1 MTTLGAR
8 HAKACRDLDEAAL
21 GGLWTLQ
28 QWTHE
33 LSEAQRICLGLFDGP
48 LFDGPPFDRPRLVA
62 LACGWMVVDEL
73 HITAVA
79 VAPERRRCGFGRVL
93 LEALLQRAAAGGARH
108 ATLEVSSCNAA
119 ALALYSNCGF
129 ETAGCRRNYYSDGRD
144 ALIQWRKLT

>member
-1 MTTLGAR
+1 MESQTTVTTLGAGD
-8 HAKACRDLDEAAL
+8 AKACRDLDEAAL

-48 LFDGPPFDRPRLVA
+48 RLLA

-93 LEALLQRAAAGGARH
+93 LEALLQRAVDDGARH
-108 ATLEVSSCNAA
+108 ATLEVACCNAA

>member
-1 MTTLGAR
+1 MESQTTVTTLGAGD
-8 HAKACRDLDEAAL
+8 AKACRDLDEAAL

-33 LSEAQRICLGLFDGP
+33 LSEAQRICLGLFDG
-48 LFDGPPFDRPRLVA
+48 PRLVA

-93 LEALLQRAAAGGARH
+93 LEALLRRAADDGARH
-108 ATLEVSSCNAA
+108 ATLEVASCNAA

>member
-1 MTTLGAR
+1 MESQTTVTTLGAR
-8 HAKACRDLDEAAL
+8 DAKACRDLDEAAL

-48 LFDGPPFDRPRLVA
+48 HLLA

-93 LEALLQRAAAGGARH
+93 LEALLQRAADDGDH
-108 ATLEVSSCNAA
+108 QSHHTPEL
-119 ALALYSNCGF
+119 LALINANQNQRQFARLNNQLHY
-129 ETAGCRRNYYSDGRD
+129 T
-144 ALIQWRKLT
+144 